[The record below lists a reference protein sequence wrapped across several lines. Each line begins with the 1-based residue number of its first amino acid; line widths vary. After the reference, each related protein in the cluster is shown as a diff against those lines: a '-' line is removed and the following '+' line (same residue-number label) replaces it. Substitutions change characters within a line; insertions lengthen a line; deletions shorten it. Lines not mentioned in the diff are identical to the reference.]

1 MFKIEPADR
10 SKSKV
15 CIALAGE
22 SGTGKTLSSIRLAR
36 GLVGDK
42 GKIGYIDT
50 EQHRASLYAGYYG
63 GFDVI
68 NLEPPFSPERY
79 EEAVKTFKDAGY
91 DVVVIDSMSHEWEGE
106 GGVLDMAE
114 NQTYSSG
121 KAMVGMDKWVK
132 PKMAHRKMMNF
143 IMNCGMNIIFCYRVK
158 YNMIEEID
166 EKGKKKVFRSD
177 VPSLVREPNANYDIT
192 VDLCLNHNKVPEIA
206 GKCPEALEWMFG
218 REMITEQVGANII
231 EWLHT
236 KQRDA
241 DAIIRDGAT
250 QSDLKSWYCGLN
262 KFEQYLAKKYNGKI
276 KELAGASVKVE
287 PKTIVEEKQD
297 DVKENLPVIDNDNVE
312 L

>member
-1 MFKIEPADR
+1 MPFIIEKADR

-36 GLVGDK
+36 GLVGEN

-68 NLEPPFSPERY
+68 NLEPPFSPDRY

-91 DVVVIDSMSHEWEGE
+91 DCVVIDSMSHEWEGD
-106 GGVLDMAE
+106 GGVLDMAD
-114 NQTYSSG
+114 NQTYASG
-121 KAMVGMDKWVK
+121 KPMVGLDKWCK
-132 PKMAHRKMMNF
+132 PKIAHRKMMNF
-143 IMNCGMNIIFCYRVK
+143 IMNSGMNVIFCYRVK
-158 YNMIEEID
+158 YNMIEGVD
-166 EKGKKKVFRSD
+166 DRGRKTLVKSD
-177 VPSLVREPNANYDIT
+177 TPTLVREPNANYDIT
-192 VDLCLNHNKVPEIA
+192 VDLCLNQQKIPQVA

-218 REMITEQVGANII
+218 REMLTEEVGANII
-231 EWLHT
+231 EWLHG

-241 DAIIRDGAT
+241 DAIIREGQT
-250 QSDLKSWYCGLN
+250 QKDLKKWYVGLN
-262 KFEQYLAKKYNGKI
+262 KFEQYLAKKYNAKI
-276 KELAGASVKVE
+276 KLSVSIPTSE
-287 PKTIVEEKQD
+287 TIVEEKQD
-297 DVKENLPVIDNDNVE
+297 DIKENLPLIENEEVD